1 MLELAI
7 EWSSS
12 TLDASISSNT
22 SVILIG
28 SSRPSVSC
36 SEMKPNF
43 VEYSITIK
51 DINYREIISIILF
64 LH

>member
-22 SVILIG
+22 SVILTG

-36 SEMKPNF
+36 SATNQEL
-43 VEYSITIK
+43 YIK
-51 DINYREIISIILF
+51 DMS
-64 LH
+64 